1 MQLVTPGIGLLFWMI
16 LSFSILLFILTKFA
30 WKPILNM
37 LKERETSIEKALQS
51 AEQAKE
57 EMARL
62 QSNNEKIIN
71 EAKLERDKLIKEARE
86 IKEKIMSDAKHEAQN
101 ESQKIIENARLS
113 IEQEKL
119 TAIKEIKNQ
128 VATLSVSVA
137 EKILRKELATE
148 NKQKDFVDSLIGEIK
163 LN

>member
-62 QSNNEKIIN
+62 QSDNEKIIN

>member
-1 MQLVTPGIGLLFWMI
+1 MELVTPGIGLLFWM
-16 LSFSILLFILTKFA
+16 LVSFSILLFLLKKFA

-51 AEQAKE
+51 AERAKE

-62 QSNNEKIIN
+62 QSDNEKIIN

-86 IKEKIMSDAKHEAQN
+86 IKEKIISEAKAEAQK
-101 ESQKIIENARLS
+101 EAIRLQENARVS
-113 IEQEKL
+113 IEQEKQN
-119 TAIKEIKNQ
+119 AMREIKNQ
-128 VATLSVSVA
+128 VASLSVEIA
-137 EKILRKELATE
+137 EKILRKELSAD
-148 NKQKDFVDSLIGEIK
+148 NKQKSFVDGLLQDVK

>member
-62 QSNNEKIIN
+62 QSDNEQIIN